1 MIVAP
6 TEFELEAK
14 DRRVRLMRLVCLM
27 NEGGELCASVT
38 HATVEHAEVLRLL
51 AHAQE
56 ALQLTERVEADRLLS
71 GLTIA
76 LIECVVADVLIVG
89 DVT

>member
-76 LIECVVADVLIVG
+76 HYPRLVG
-89 DVT
+89 TVSV